1 MNSFIF
7 LNFKR
12 ERRSKLVE
20 TKRLTILLQAFVCTS
35 YFSFFCG
42 WLSSELSLSVISC
55 PNGNVWAC
63 DWLANERTLAHTWR
77 HLCQQHNADGSDRLH
92 TSCGQHCMAP
102 LLPTITILPLAN
114 EWSNG
119 QSQPPHLRD
128 STALR
133 TTEKPQNREV
143 TKCGVGDSCLVLH

>member
-1 MNSFIF
+1 MIDTPEMAPNWPLICLSYYP
-7 LNFKR
+7 
-12 ERRSKLVE
+12 
-20 TKRLTILLQAFVCTS
+20 

-42 WLSSELSLSVISC
+42 WLSSKLSLSVISC

-77 HLCQQHNADGSDRLH
+77 HLCQQRNADGSDRLH

-119 QSQPPHLRD
+119 QASPRTCAIVQHCARPRNLKIEKSQ
-128 STALR
+128 S
-133 TTEKPQNREV
+133 
-143 TKCGVGDSCLVLH
+143 VGQGSCVLCSISLYQCDEDCDH

>member
-1 MNSFIF
+1 MFRLPLSF
-7 LNFKR
+7 
-12 ERRSKLVE
+12 V
-20 TKRLTILLQAFVCTS
+20 
-35 YFSFFCG
+35 FSG

-119 QSQPPHLRD
+119 QASPRTCAIVQHCARPRNLKIEKSQCVWGRGVVSCAPLVYISVTR
-128 STALR
+128 TA
-133 TTEKPQNREV
+133 NI
-143 TKCGVGDSCLVLH
+143 KCYQTVAY